1 MVDGKKRKKTMTE
14 DEFSAAVEAVD
25 AAFQKVDASVEA
37 ALNAM
42 GYLTALTIS
51 EFPEDEQETVLDGV
65 LMSIRKNVAMMGRD
79 NQGVTLQ

>member
-1 MVDGKKRKKTMTE
+1 MTE

-51 EFPEDEQETVLDGV
+51 EFPEDEQEQVLNGV

>member
-1 MVDGKKRKKTMTE
+1 MTE

>member
-1 MVDGKKRKKTMTE
+1 MTE
-14 DEFSAAVEAVD
+14 DEFSAAVEAID
-25 AAFQKVDASVEA
+25 DAFQKVDPSVET

-65 LMSIRKNVAMMGRD
+65 IMSLRKNVELMSNKTKGR
-79 NQGVTLQ
+79 TLQ

>member
-1 MVDGKKRKKTMTE
+1 MTE

-25 AAFQKVDASVEA
+25 AAFQKVDASVET

-51 EFPEDEQETVLDGV
+51 EFPEDEQEQVLNGV
-65 LMSIRKNVAMMGRD
+65 LMSLRKNVAMMGRD